1 MIYLI
6 QTLTS
11 TSTLRPNWLI
21 NLKILHMFNMA
32 QDAYHVAKAMRDMG
46 LNADI
51 LIPILNVKSSTID
64 RNSTI
69 ADPAWENPQIKD
81 APWIKRF
88 YLGGNISRATRLA
101 TLYRL
106 IRDYDVVFCHV
117 PSSLYVQFFHMPYVP
132 YDAGLIRYLPHS
144 KRIPIPGEQT
154 IYSKVRLQL
163 LARSYKTAS
172 RLLFTNPDTYPF
184 FNLLKIEDD
193 KLRFVPFLI
202 DCERYK
208 PSEQKNVHDGLIFFS
223 PPRHVWFEKGSW
235 KMLQA
240 YKE

>member
-101 TLYRL
+101 TLYRDRKSTRL
-106 IRDYDVVFCHV
+106 NSSHGYISYAVF
-117 PSSLYVQFFHMPYVP
+117 
-132 YDAGLIRYLPHS
+132 
-144 KRIPIPGEQT
+144 
-154 IYSKVRLQL
+154 
-163 LARSYKTAS
+163 
-172 RLLFTNPDTYPF
+172 
-184 FNLLKIEDD
+184 
-193 KLRFVPFLI
+193 
-202 DCERYK
+202 
-208 PSEQKNVHDGLIFFS
+208 
-223 PPRHVWFEKGSW
+223 
-235 KMLQA
+235 
-240 YKE
+240 